1 MREILQYL
9 SFSLWLV
16 SLGIIPSRSIHCCHK
31 WQDFIIFYGWMVT
44 HHYIYIYIY
53 GFPGGS
59 DSKVSVCNAG
69 DLGSIP
75 GSGRSPGEGK
85 WQSTPA
91 LLLGK
96 SHGWRSLI
104 GYSPWG
110 CKELDIFFIHSPID
124 GHWGCFHILAIVKNA
139 VIMEM
144 EMATHSSILAGKF
157 RWTEQPGRLQSI
169 ESQKSQTWLRN

>member
-1 MREILQYL
+1 MKRTSFLVLVLKGRASLVAQTVKRLPAMWETRVRFLGREDPLE
-9 SFSLWLV
+9 
-16 SLGIIPSRSIHCCHK
+16 K
-31 WQDFIIFYGWMVT
+31 D
-44 HHYIYIYIY
+44 
-53 GFPGGS
+53 
-59 DSKVSVCNAG
+59 
-69 DLGSIP
+69 
-75 GSGRSPGEGK
+75 

-91 LLLGK
+91 LLPGK
-96 SHGWRSLI
+96 SHGRRSLI

-110 CKELDIFFIHSPID
+110 RKESDIFFIHSSID

-169 ESQKSQTWLRN
+169 GSQKSQTRLSN